1 MKNPHARQSG
11 SVPLGLACAAMT
23 CTLHPPPPSAGMTG
37 FLRLIWPPTYVQLI
51 ARTGSVRKHDG
62 PGVR

>member
-1 MKNPHARQSG
+1 
-11 SVPLGLACAAMT
+11 
-23 CTLHPPPPSAGMTG
+23 MTG

-51 ARTGSVRKHDG
+51 ARAGSVRKHDG

>member
-1 MKNPHARQSG
+1 MRRP
-11 SVPLGLACAAMT
+11 
-23 CTLHPPPPSAGMTG
+23 AGMTG